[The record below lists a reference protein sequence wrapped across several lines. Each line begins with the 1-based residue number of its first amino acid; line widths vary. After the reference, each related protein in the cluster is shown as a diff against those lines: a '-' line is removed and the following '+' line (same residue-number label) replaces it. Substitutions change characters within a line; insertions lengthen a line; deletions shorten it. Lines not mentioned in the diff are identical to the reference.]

1 MTLSVRSSTSTKT
14 RRAARAK
21 SGRTNIPRQPGPK
34 NRQALKL
41 LATWMST
48 PDDRGADW
56 WQQFEHELAEARL
69 SFRAE

>member
-1 MTLSVRSSTSTKT
+1 MTLSDQRPTTTKD

-21 SGRTNIPRQPGPK
+21 SSRSRTRRQPGPK

-48 PDDRGADW
+48 PDDRGAAW
-56 WQQFEHELAEARL
+56 WRQFERELKRDK
-69 SFRAE
+69 